1 MLTHI
6 QSAHMLDLDHAHAL
20 VRRVEI
26 EGVLNRHEDHAINC
40 VVPEAVVDMTSL
52 WLKGSTDWLQVA
64 WNRMTKEQH
73 FILLNGFHKMW
84 IVKHILGPKVKK
96 HLAELIGFQ
105 QESVERPNM
114 SLEDKLKLK
123 QLEESIVWQQTEV
136 NKVCLW
142 LV

>member
-1 MLTHI
+1 
-6 QSAHMLDLDHAHAL
+6 MLDLDHAHAL

-64 WNRMTKEQH
+64 WNRMTEEQH
-73 FILLNGFHKMW
+73 FILLNGFHRIW

-105 QESVERPNM
+105 QESVGRPNM

>member
-1 MLTHI
+1 
-6 QSAHMLDLDHAHAL
+6 
-20 VRRVEI
+20 
-26 EGVLNRHEDHAINC
+26 
-40 VVPEAVVDMTSL
+40 
-52 WLKGSTDWLQVA
+52 
-64 WNRMTKEQH
+64 
-73 FILLNGFHKMW
+73 MW